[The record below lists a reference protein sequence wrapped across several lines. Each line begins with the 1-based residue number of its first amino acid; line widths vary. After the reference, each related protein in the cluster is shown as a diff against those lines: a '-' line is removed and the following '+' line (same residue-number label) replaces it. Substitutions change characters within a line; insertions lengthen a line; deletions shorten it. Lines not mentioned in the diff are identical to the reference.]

1 MEQKRETTSRDESKS
16 QTAVLYGFMRPN
28 GEADLGE
35 LGLLADSAGVLVL
48 EEIAQR
54 NAKPHPRHFISPGSV
69 RELKEV
75 VELIKPD
82 MVIFDCEL
90 KGSQRNNLEND
101 IEVQV
106 VDRTELILDIFAS
119 RAKTK
124 EGKLQVELALL
135 LYQLPRLMGMGKR
148 LSALG
153 GGIGTR
159 GPGETK
165 LELDRRRIH
174 QRIARLKREIKE
186 IEQHRSVQRKSRI
199 KSNILKVALV
209 GYTNAGKSTL
219 LNTITGSDAYADN
232 RLFATLDPLTR
243 RSYLPLSEREVLFTD
258 TVGFIKR
265 IPTQL
270 IAAFKATLEE
280 IKFANL
286 LLLVV
291 DATDEDF
298 REKLVVVNDTLDEI
312 GAGEIPRLTVFNK
325 IDIADECPAP
335 KPGEVTISAQFGYG
349 IDELME
355 QVDRITS
362 DQPLPYEKEAK

>member
-1 MEQKRETTSRDESKS
+1 
-16 QTAVLYGFMRPN
+16 MRPN
-28 GEADLGE
+28 GEVDMNE
-35 LGLLADSAGVLVL
+35 LALLAGSVGLLVL

-54 NAKPHPRHFISPGSV
+54 NVKPHPRYFLNPGSV
-69 RELKEV
+69 KELKEV
-75 VELIKPD
+75 VDLINPD

-90 KGSQRNNLEND
+90 KGSQRNHLEED
-101 IEVQV
+101 VGVQA

-124 EGKLQVELALL
+124 EGKLQVELAQL

-159 GPGETK
+159 GPGESK

-174 QRIARLKREIKE
+174 QRIAHLKREIGE
-186 IEQHRSVQRKSRI
+186 LERHRGTQRKSRM
-199 KSNILKVALV
+199 KSNIPKAALV

-219 LNTITGSDAYADN
+219 LNAITGSDAYADD

-243 RSYLPLSEREVLFTD
+243 RAFLPLSEREVLLTD
-258 TVGFIKR
+258 TVGFIRR

-280 IKFANL
+280 IKYAD

-291 DATDEDF
+291 VDITDADF
-298 REKLVVVNDTLDEI
+298 REKLSVVNDTLDEI
-312 GAGEIPRLTVFNK
+312 GAGSIPRFTVFNK
-325 IDIADECPAP
+325 IDTSDEHPAP
-335 KPGEVTISAQFGYG
+335 KPGEIAISAKHGWG

-355 QVDRITS
+355 QIDRITS
-362 DQPLPYEKEAK
+362 TIPLPYEKTDE